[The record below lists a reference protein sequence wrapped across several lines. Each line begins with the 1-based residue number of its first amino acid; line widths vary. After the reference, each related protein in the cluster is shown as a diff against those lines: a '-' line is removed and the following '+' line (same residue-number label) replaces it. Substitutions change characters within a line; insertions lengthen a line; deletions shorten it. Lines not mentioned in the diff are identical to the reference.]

1 MYQTYASSNDRRYR
15 YYVCARSQQPTDN
28 SCVARSVSAPAVEE
42 AIVASVQRVSLHQR
56 VLEAAAGLIRQRLN
70 EDLAR
75 LREELSGVQARLKNG
90 KSQVAR
96 LREPADDR
104 RAELTDQIGTGEA
117 RVVELKR
124 EIMLRERERME
135 GDIRKTMEP
144 FEVLWKAMNMREQGL
159 LLRQMIEKV
168 GYEGR
173 TGKVTVSFKSAS
185 IRQLCEE

>member
-1 MYQTYASSNDRRYR
+1 
-15 YYVCARSQQPTDN
+15 V
-28 SCVARSVSAPAVEE
+28 
-42 AIVASVQRVSLHQR
+42 
-56 VLEAAAGLIRQRLN
+56 
-70 EDLAR
+70 
-75 LREELSGVQARLKNG
+75 KNG

-104 RAELTDQIGTGEA
+104 KAELAGQIGTGEA
-117 RVVELKR
+117 RAIELKR

-135 GDIRKTMEP
+135 GDLRKTMEP
-144 FEVLWKAMNMREQGL
+144 FEALWKAMNMREQGL

-185 IRQLCEE
+185 IRQLSGE